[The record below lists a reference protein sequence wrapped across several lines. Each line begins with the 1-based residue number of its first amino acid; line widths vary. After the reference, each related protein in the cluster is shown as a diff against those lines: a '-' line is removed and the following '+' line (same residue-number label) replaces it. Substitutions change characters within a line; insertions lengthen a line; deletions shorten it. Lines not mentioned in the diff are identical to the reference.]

1 MALVAHIDDSGSEPT
16 SSHFVLSGYVHR
28 YEVWAQFSDEWNA
41 ARKADRPI
49 SYLKGSEVWDFKKGE
64 FEHFSKED
72 RREKIET
79 FTSLIERY
87 SPLGLSVSV
96 KWEEFREFSSTV
108 PLQKPAKNPY
118 FFLFYS
124 IIGLMLR
131 VSHDYSQ
138 IEPADFIF
146 DDQNGT
152 GRLVRDWWPIFRE
165 RANPSIGALLDVEPL
180 FRSEKDVLP
189 LQAADLFAWYA
200 RRHTM
205 GSLGD
210 SWHVGIWERLRQTSF
225 GAELSHKELWHI
237 ADDLGVI
244 DDNKLDE
251 SRLKDDDGGA
261 R

>member
-1 MALVAHIDDSGSEPT
+1 
-16 SSHFVLSGYVHR
+16 
-28 YEVWAQFSDEWNA
+28 
-41 ARKADRPI
+41 
-49 SYLKGSEVWDFKKGE
+49 
-64 FEHFSKED
+64 
-72 RREKIET
+72 
-79 FTSLIERY
+79 
-87 SPLGLSVSV
+87 
-96 KWEEFREFSSTV
+96 
-108 PLQKPAKNPY
+108 
-118 FFLFYS
+118 
-124 IIGLMLR
+124 MLR